1 MDILKQ
7 LEITTWDNRFKSA
20 FQQDATQAIENGQLL
35 FFPKLAFALQEHELR
50 FLSPDYLLPQ
60 VKNISFNLNTQK
72 LNGLQ
77 GGAEEQAQIIAM
89 MSRFAQQAHQLITD
103 LFPHYH
109 QSLQIMR
116 TSFRPAQITDRKT
129 SYRKDDRLLHV
140 DAFPANPNQGKRILR
155 VFSNI
160 NPHNEPRV
168 WQVGEPFET
177 VAKRFLPQISRSW
190 WGSNWLLKALK
201 ITKSLRTDYD
211 HIMLQI
217 HDRMKFDRG
226 YQLTVDKK
234 ELCFPAQSSWI
245 VQTDHVSHAALSGQ
259 HLLEQTFYLPV
270 NAMMDPG
277 KSPLKVL
284 EQLMGSKL
292 A

>member
-1 MDILKQ
+1 
-7 LEITTWDNRFKSA
+7 
-20 FQQDATQAIENGQLL
+20 
-35 FFPKLAFALQEHELR
+35 
-50 FLSPDYLLPQ
+50 
-60 VKNISFNLNTQK
+60 
-72 LNGLQ
+72 
-77 GGAEEQAQIIAM
+77 
-89 MSRFAQQAHQLITD
+89 
-103 LFPHYH
+103 
-109 QSLQIMR
+109 
-116 TSFRPAQITDRKT
+116 
-129 SYRKDDRLLHV
+129 
-140 DAFPANPNQGKRILR
+140 
-155 VFSNI
+155 
-160 NPHNEPRV
+160 
-168 WQVGEPFET
+168 
-177 VAKRFLPQISRSW
+177 
-190 WGSNWLLKALK
+190 
-201 ITKSLRTDYD
+201 
-211 HIMLQI
+211 LQI